1 MNFDKNIDTVLSVNK
16 KAHDVIKSCKTMTQY
31 EGAERYVDLVEKYYG
46 HIQCD
51 NKLQLEYLDNSLEN
65 IRVVLK
71 LQKKRSLQFD

>member
-1 MNFDKNIDTVLSVNK
+1 
-16 KAHDVIKSCKTMTQY
+16 MTQY